1 MEESNRILLSL
12 FLHETCDLAKQLLNV
27 GRVHQQ

>member
-1 MEESNRILLSL
+1 MEELNRILLSL
-12 FLHETCDLAKQLLNV
+12 FYMERDTFAEQLLNV